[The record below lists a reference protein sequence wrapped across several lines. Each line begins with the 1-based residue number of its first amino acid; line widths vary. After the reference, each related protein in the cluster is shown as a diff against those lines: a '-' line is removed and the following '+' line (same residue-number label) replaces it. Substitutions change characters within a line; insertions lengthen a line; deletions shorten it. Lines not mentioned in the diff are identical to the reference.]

1 VGVDKDHEMVLVY
14 IAAGVG
20 VALLLWGAFSFN
32 ALVTAHNRVNESW
45 SGVDVQLKRRHD
57 LVPNLME
64 TVRAYAEHE
73 RVVMRALTE
82 ARETAVGS
90 SGRRGRQAAE
100 FELSEAIAD
109 ARALAERYPEMR
121 ASEGFKRLQS
131 QLAEVE
137 GEIQYGRRI
146 YNSNVMLFNAR
157 VRGFPGSLV
166 RRLGG
171 FRKMGYFELNPVW
184 RSAGAGAD
192 AGGESEAA
200 AA

>member
-192 AGGESEAA
+192 TGGESEAA

>member
-1 VGVDKDHEMVLVY
+1 MVLVY